1 MNKNISYDVNMIKIS
16 EIRALLANTD
26 PLEIS
31 VCECLAEGSLSAP
44 DGKTKPFKLLLG
56 WNMGLA
62 NRCDDTWGVF
72 TTQLARFIKKQNY
85 TEVELMAVLAEV
97 QFDDSHWRWL
107 DKSLLNMGN
116 EYKWFFLMADGE
128 PQAACM
134 IYHPKP
140 SAFDG
145 QGVFYI
151 EYVATAPWNRKNPM
165 AAQAFVGIGRL
176 IVREVSRYAIK
187 TLGLRPG
194 FSLHALPR
202 AAGFY
207 EAIGMSRFP
216 AFDKGG
222 MPYFEM
228 SANCVFLREEA
239 A

>member
-1 MNKNISYDVNMIKIS
+1 MLKIS
-16 EIRALLANTD
+16 EIRAMLEKID
-26 PLEIS
+26 PLEDADY
-31 VCECLAEGSLSAP
+31 ECLVEGSLADR
-44 DGKTKPFKLLLG
+44 DGKTSPFKLLLG

-62 NRCDDTWGVF
+62 NRCDHTWGTF
-72 TTQLARFIKKQNY
+72 TTQLFRFIKNQNY
-85 TEVELMAVLAEV
+85 SDEQLRAVLAEL
-97 QFDDSHWRWL
+97 QIDDSHWCWL
-107 DKSLLNMGN
+107 EKSLLSLGD

-151 EYVATAPWNRKNPM
+151 EYVAAAPWNRKNPM
-165 AAQAFVGIGRL
+165 AKQAFVGLGTL
-176 IVREVSRYAIK
+176 MVREVSSYAIK

-207 EAIGMSRFP
+207 DSIGMRRFP
-216 AFDKGG
+216 SLDKGL

-228 SANCVFLREEA
+228 PANCAFLQEKA

>member
-1 MNKNISYDVNMIKIS
+1 MMKIS
-16 EIRALLANTD
+16 EIRALLENVD
-26 PLEIS
+26 PLDDDDN
-31 VCECLAEGSLSAP
+31 VCLAEGSLAAR
-44 DGKTKPFKLLLG
+44 DGKTRPYKLLLG
-56 WNMGLA
+56 WNIGLA
-62 NRCDDTWGVF
+62 NRCDDTWGTY
-72 TTQLARFIKKQNY
+72 TTQLFRFIKNQNY
-85 TEVELMAVLAEV
+85 SPEQLAAVLAEIQV
-97 QFDDSHWRWL
+97 DDRHWCWL
-107 DKSLLNMGN
+107 EKSLLSLGD
-116 EYKWFFLMADGE
+116 EYKWFFLIADGE

-151 EYVATAPWNRKNPM
+151 EYLAAAPWNRKNPM
-165 AAQAFVGIGRL
+165 SEQAFVGLGTL
-176 IVREVSRYAIK
+176 MVREVCRYAIE

-207 EAIGMSRFP
+207 ASIGMVRFP
-216 AFDKGG
+216 GLDKDV

-228 SANCVFLREEA
+228 PANGAFLKEQA

>member
-1 MNKNISYDVNMIKIS
+1 MNIS
-16 EIRALLANTD
+16 EIRAALANID
-26 PLEIS
+26 PFLVAES
-31 VCECLAEGSLSAP
+31 ECLSEGSLAAR

-56 WNMGLA
+56 WNLGLA

-72 TTQLARFIKKQNY
+72 TTQLCRFIKKQNY
-85 TEVELMAVLAEV
+85 TEEQLKSVFAEV

-107 DKSLLNMGN
+107 DKSLLNQGE

-151 EYVATAPWNRKNPM
+151 EYVAAAPWNRKNPM
-165 AAQAFVGIGRL
+165 ADQAYVGIGRL
-176 IVREVSRYAIK
+176 MVREVSRYAVK
-187 TLGLRPG
+187 TLGLKPG

-207 EAIGMSRFP
+207 ESIGMSRFP
-216 AFDKGG
+216 ALDKGL

-228 SANCVFLREEA
+228 PSNSVFLQEQA

>member
-1 MNKNISYDVNMIKIS
+1 MKIS
-16 EIRALLANTD
+16 EIRALLADIN
-26 PLEIS
+26 PLELTDC
-31 VCECLAEGSLSAP
+31 VCLATGNLAAR
-44 DGKTKPFKLLLG
+44 DGKTKPFELLLG
-56 WNMGLA
+56 WNIGLA
-62 NRCDDTWGVF
+62 NRCDNTWGVF
-72 TTQLARFIKKQNY
+72 TTQLVRFIRKQNY
-85 TEVELMAVLAEV
+85 TEDQLKSVLAEV

-107 DKSLLNMGN
+107 EKALHSKSD

-151 EYVATAPWNRKNPM
+151 EYIAAAPWNRKNPM
-165 AAQAFVGIGRL
+165 ADQAFIGIGHL
-176 IVREVSRYAIK
+176 MVREVSRYATK
-187 TLGLRPG
+187 TLSLRPG

-207 EAIGMSRFP
+207 ESIGMSRFP
-216 AFDKGG
+216 HLDKGT

-228 SANCVFLREEA
+228 PTNSAFLQEQA

>member
-1 MNKNISYDVNMIKIS
+1 MKIS
-16 EIRALLANTD
+16 EIRALLANVD
-26 PLEIS
+26 PLE
-31 VCECLAEGSLSAP
+31 VADCECLAEGRLAAR

-72 TTQLARFIKKQNY
+72 TTQLARFIKNQNY
-85 TEVELMAVLAEV
+85 SEEKLRAVLAEV

-107 DKSLLNMGN
+107 DKSLLNLGD

-151 EYVATAPWNRKNPM
+151 EYVAAAPWNRKNPM
-165 AAQAFVGIGRL
+165 AEQAFVGIGRL
-176 IVREVSRYAIK
+176 IVREVSRYAVE

-207 EAIGMSRFP
+207 GSIGMSRFP
-216 AFDKGG
+216 ALDKGV

-228 SANCVFLREEA
+228 PASGAFLQEQTV
-239 A
+239 